1 LLAGIAKRIELDAD
15 AARHGESEHLGVR
28 KNLAAIVSRL
38 TRLESVSMF
47 FVITGCAALVIS
59 ATVTYAAT
67 KDSRSQT
74 VAIVN
79 GHAVTEQDLDTTIA
93 AGLYQLRKQA
103 LDQFIDNYLFE
114 QAARRAN
121 LTIPE
126 YLDKETAVTVS
137 ESDARAQYDKY
148 KDQIKV
154 PFEQLKPRLISSLT
168 AQRQAERQS
177 ALRTKLRSDAR
188 VEIKLEPPRLEVAIA
203 HSPSIGPAT
212 APVTIIEFGDFQSTF
227 CKMEESAL
235 QQVRDRYGDQ
245 VRLVF
250 KDFPPLTSKEAV
262 QAAEA
267 ARCANEQGK
276 FWQFHAALFAD
287 QSKLAVSDL
296 KAAARQLGL
305 DSAKFDSCLDS
316 GKYATAVEEDID
328 EGLRLGVRSTPS
340 FIVNGNPHA
349 GILSTGGLEAMIDLE
364 LKGKGL
370 MQTKSH

>member
-1 LLAGIAKRIELDAD
+1 MPAGL
-15 AARHGESEHLGVR
+15 
-28 KNLAAIVSRL
+28 
-38 TRLESVSMF
+38 
-47 FVITGCAALVIS
+47 AALVLG
-59 ATVTYAAT
+59 ATVTYAAAN
-67 KDSRSQT
+67 DSSHQT
-74 VAIVN
+74 VAIID
-79 GHAVTEQDLDTTIA
+79 GHAVNEQDLDNTIA
-93 AGLYQLRKQA
+93 VALFQLRKEA
-103 LDQFIDNYLFE
+103 LDQFINNYLLE

-137 ESDARAQYDKY
+137 EAEARAQYDKY
-148 KDQIKV
+148 TDQIKV

-188 VEIKLEPPRLEVAIA
+188 VEIKLESPRLEVAIG
-203 HSPSIGPAT
+203 HSPSIGPAN

-227 CKMEESAL
+227 CRMEESAL
-235 QQVRDRYGDQ
+235 QQVRDRYRDQ

-296 KAAARQLGL
+296 KAAARGLGL
-305 DSAKFDSCLDS
+305 DSVKFDSCLDS
-316 GKYATAVEEDID
+316 GKYSSAIEEDID
-328 EGLRLGVRSTPS
+328 EGLRLGVRGAPA
-340 FIVNGNPHA
+340 FFVNGYPHA
-349 GILSTGGLEAMIDLE
+349 GLQSTAGFEPLIDSE
-364 LKGKGL
+364 LQSKGR
-370 MQTKSH
+370 TRRRSH

>member
-1 LLAGIAKRIELDAD
+1 ME
-15 AARHGESEHLGVR
+15 
-28 KNLAAIVSRL
+28 KNLSKTVSRIIQQ
-38 TRLESVSMF
+38 EPDSI
-47 FVITGCAALVIS
+47 FVVIAGCVAGLAALVIIVIS
-59 ATVTYAAT
+59 GTVAFARS
-67 KDSRSQT
+67 DSSRT
-74 VAIVN
+74 VAIVDR
-79 GHAVTEQDLDTTIA
+79 HAITQQDLDTTIA
-93 AGLYQLRKQA
+93 VQIYQLRRRE
-103 LDQFIDNYLFE
+103 LDSLIDNYLLE
-114 QAARRAN
+114 QAARRAH

-137 ESDARAQYDKY
+137 DADARAHYDKY
-148 KDQIKV
+148 KAQMRV
-154 PFEQLKPRLISSLT
+154 PFDQLKPRLIAELT
-168 AQRQAERQS
+168 SERQS
-177 ALRTKLRSDAR
+177 ERRTALRAKLRSDAHI
-188 VEIKLEPPRLEVAIA
+188 ELALEPPRFDVAIA
-203 HSPSIGPAT
+203 HSPSVGPAN

-227 CKMEESAL
+227 CKMEEPVL
-235 QQVRDRYGDQ
+235 QQVRERYGDQ

-328 EGLRLGVRSTPS
+328 EGLRLGVSTTPS
-340 FIVNGNPHA
+340 FFVNGHPHA
-349 GILSTGGLEAMIDLE
+349 GILSTVGLEGMIDPE
-364 LKGKGL
+364 LQAKGL
-370 MQTKSH
+370 TQTKSH